1 MVDTKNAH
9 VRPEK
14 SKRQATDVQAN
25 EAKRLLNDPAY
36 MRGFD
41 MVRDGLIHS
50 LEQFKHSGSKEDDDW
65 EREVC
70 RSLRT
75 LISTRRAMSAGVQ
88 GQILREAG
96 FRAVAPDSDELKEG

>member
-1 MVDTKNAH
+1 MVDTRNAH

-14 SKRQATDVQAN
+14 STRQATDVQAN
-25 EAKRLLNDPAY
+25 EAQRLLNDPAY
-36 MRGFD
+36 IRGFD
-41 MVRDGLIHS
+41 MVRDGLIRS
-50 LEQFKHSGSKEDDDW
+50 LEQFKHGGSKEDDDW

-88 GQILREAG
+88 GQQLREAG
-96 FRAVAPDSDELKEG
+96 YRAHDPETDESKEG